1 MLNKLPND
9 ILNIIYKNI
18 FNEVLLELENKY
30 EYDLSGDKQDT
41 LFTTL

>member
-18 FNEVLLELENKY
+18 FNEVLLELENDY
-30 EYDLSGDKQDT
+30 EYCLSWDRKS
-41 LFTTL
+41 LYTTL

>member
-1 MLNKLPND
+1 MNK
-9 ILNIIYKNI
+9 KI

-30 EYDLSGDKQDT
+30 EYDLSWDRKS